1 LRQASAAGQ
10 LHDLACRYAHHIYHI
25 ATELNKL
32 GATLGYSLRLKM
44 LVAEVD

>member
-1 LRQASAAGQ
+1 MVLSCVKRAPPVSCMIWPAGT
-10 LHDLACRYAHHIYHI
+10 LTI
-25 ATELNKL
+25 ELSKL